1 MPMTRVPEIENR
13 YQKTGSIMPMTR
25 VPEIENR
32 YQKTG
37 TAVTFDMQFGT
48 KFVWYRFSVTNR
60 TCSIVMPL
68 YGSSFWCGFS
78 APISGTCVIVW
89 HHPTYNKSL
98 EWNPYS
104 AWDYGVRQRSSY
116 QRLGGR
122 QWVTERFLS
131 LPPGRGTVCREQSLL
146 PQPCIHSVEPWKL
159 IYSLHVSDHLSYI
172 ICILS

>member
-1 MPMTRVPEIENR
+1 MTRVPEIENR

-68 YGSSFWCGFS
+68 YGSSF
-78 APISGTCVIVW
+78 
-89 HHPTYNKSL
+89 
-98 EWNPYS
+98 
-104 AWDYGVRQRSSY
+104 
-116 QRLGGR
+116 
-122 QWVTERFLS
+122 
-131 LPPGRGTVCREQSLL
+131 
-146 PQPCIHSVEPWKL
+146 
-159 IYSLHVSDHLSYI
+159 
-172 ICILS
+172 